1 MFKLNLK
8 IAFRNL
14 WKNKGY
20 SLINISG
27 LSIGM
32 ASCIL
37 IFIFV
42 HYQTSFDEHFEHKD
56 RIYRVVTNWEYQAGT
71 DASQGVPMPLA
82 NAMRQDIS
90 QLEKVAAMQST
101 SGVIMVKN
109 ESGEVKIKEASGAQ
123 FVQPQFFDILQFSWL
138 STRPDLIAPN
148 TAALS
153 EEKAKIYFGDW
164 RQAVGK
170 SIIFNNRTLLKITGV
185 FQTPPANTSLPIHIA
200 ISYAT
205 YSQRD
210 NKSWGS
216 VNSSSEC
223 YVLAK
228 EGVSSTDLQLPME
241 QFTKRYEDDNA
252 TGRQFYTFQPL
263 TEIHYQDRYG
273 NIAGRSIAKKELYGL
288 SIIAVFL
295 LITACINFI
304 NLATAQAVNRS
315 KEVGVRKVMGS
326 RRQQLLTQFL
336 LETLTI
342 TLLALFVAAILAEM
356 ALPYLEQLFREKLAF
371 SVFNQPVILAF
382 MLGLVALVTL
392 LAGFYPA
399 MIMSGFNPALALKNK
414 VTANASGLS
423 LRKVLVIVQFA
434 ITVIL
439 IIGTLVILNQMDYL
453 REKPLGFDS
462 SAVSMVD
469 VPGDSTSK
477 KKYETFKTQLL
488 GMKGVQ
494 LVSFCQAPPSSNN
507 VMENTFSF
515 HGQDNK
521 DFAVRVSAADENYF
535 QLFDL
540 KLLAGK
546 VYRKS
551 DTISGYV
558 VNETFLKKM
567 NISNPEEVIGKE
579 LSQSGR
585 TGLIVGVI
593 QDFNDKSLKESISP
607 LAIYPA
613 KSEYYTLAIK
623 MNLKEMM
630 PAMKKIELLWNN
642 TFPNHIYSA
651 SFVEDNIN
659 NYYEGE
665 RVMGVLFKVFA
676 TIIIFISFIGLFGLI
691 SFVATQRTKEVAI
704 RKVLGASTFELVR
717 LLNGSFLL
725 MVFIAN
731 LIAWPLAYIFASTWL
746 SAFTYRIELTIWP
759 FLIAML
765 ISMLVT
771 LLTVSFRSYRAA
783 VANTINALKYE

>member
-20 SLINISG
+20 SLINIAG

-32 ASCIL
+32 ACCIL

-42 HYQTSFDEHFEHKD
+42 HYQMSFDAHFANKD
-56 RIYRVVTNWEYQAGT
+56 RIYRVVTNWEYLAGT
-71 DASQGVPMPLA
+71 DASSGVPMPLA
-82 NAMRQDIS
+82 NAIRQDIS

-101 SGVIMVKN
+101 NGVIMVKN
-109 ESGEVKIKEASGAQ
+109 SDGSLKIKESSSAQ
-123 FVQPQFFDILQFSWL
+123 FVQPQFFDIFSFSWL
-138 STRPDLIAPN
+138 SAKPDLVAPN
-148 TAALS
+148 TVAISA
-153 EEKAKIYFGDW
+153 EKAEKYFGSW
-164 RQAVGK
+164 RQAMGK
-170 SIIFNNRTLLKITGV
+170 TILFNNRVLLKVSGV
-185 FQTPPANTSLPIHIA
+185 YQTPPTNTNLPIHIA

-205 YSQRD
+205 YSKRD

-223 YVLAK
+223 YVLVK
-228 EGVSSTDLQLPME
+228 EGFSSKDLQLPID
-241 QFTKRYEDDNA
+241 QFTKRYEDVNA
-252 TGRQFYTFQPL
+252 TGRQYYSFQPL
-263 TEIHYQDRYG
+263 QEIHHQEIYG
-273 NIAGRSIAKKELYGL
+273 NIAGRIIAKKEIYGL
-288 SIIAVFL
+288 LVIAGFL

-326 RRQQLLTQFL
+326 RKQQLITQFL
-336 LETLTI
+336 LETLVI
-342 TLLALFVAAILAEM
+342 TLLALLVAAILAEM
-356 ALPYLEQLFREKLAF
+356 TLPYLEQLFREKLSF
-371 SVFNQPVILAF
+371 SVFDQPIIFLF
-382 MLGLVALVTL
+382 MLGLVLVVTF

-414 VTANASGLS
+414 VAANTNGLS
-423 LRKVLVIVQFA
+423 LRKALVIVQFS
-434 ITVIL
+434 ITVVL
-439 IIGTLVILNQMDYL
+439 IIGTLVILGQMDFL

-462 SAVSMVD
+462 AAVAMID

-477 KKYETFKTQLL
+477 KQYDTFKTQLL
-488 GMKGVQ
+488 AMKEVQ

-507 VMENTFSF
+507 VMENTFSY
-515 HGQDNK
+515 HGRENK
-521 DFAVRVSAADENYF
+521 DFAIRVSAADEIYF
-535 QLFDL
+535 KLFDL
-540 KLLAGK
+540 KVLAGK

-567 NISNPEEVIGKE
+567 NISNPQEVIGKE
-579 LSQSGR
+579 LNQSGLK
-585 TGLIVGVI
+585 GPIVGVI
-593 QDFNDKSLKESISP
+593 QDFNDKSLRESISP

-613 KSEYYTLAIK
+613 KSEYYTLAVK

-642 TFPNHIYSA
+642 TFPNHIYSS
-651 SFVEDNIN
+651 SFVKDNIN
-659 NYYEGE
+659 SYYEGE

-676 TIIIFISFIGLFGLI
+676 GIIIFISFIGLFGLI

-746 SAFTYRIELTIWP
+746 SAFTYRIELTPWP
-759 FLIAML
+759 FVTAML
-765 ISMLVT
+765 ISMIVT
-771 LLTVSFRSYRAA
+771 LLTVSLRSYKAA
-783 VANTINALKYE
+783 VANTIHALKYE

>member
-20 SLINISG
+20 SFINILG

-42 HYQTSFDEHFEHKD
+42 HYQTSFDEHFAHKD
-56 RIYRVVTNWEYQAGT
+56 RIYRVVTNWEYLAGT
-71 DASQGVPMPLA
+71 DASSGVPMPLA
-82 NAMRQDIS
+82 NAIRQDIS
-90 QLEKVAAMQST
+90 QLEMVAAMQST
-101 SGVIMVKN
+101 QGVIMVKN
-109 ESGEVKIKEASGAQ
+109 QNGEVMIKEASSAQ
-123 FVQPQFFDILQFSWL
+123 FVQPQFFDIFKFSWR
-138 STRPDLIAPN
+138 STKPNLVAPN
-148 TAALS
+148 TVAIS
-153 EEKAKIYFGDW
+153 EEKAVKYFGNW
-164 RQAVGK
+164 QKAIGK
-170 SIIFNNRTLLKITGV
+170 SILLNNRTLLKVTGV
-185 FQTPPANTSLPIHIA
+185 FQTPPANTTLPIHVA

-205 YSQRD
+205 YANRD
-210 NKSWGS
+210 SKNWGS

-223 YVLAK
+223 YVLVK
-228 EGVSSTDLQLPME
+228 EGVSSADLNLPIG
-241 QFTKRYEDDNA
+241 QFTNRYEDKNA
-252 TGRQFYTFQPL
+252 TGKQFYTFQPL
-263 TEIHYQDRYG
+263 PEIHHQERYG
-273 NIAGRSIAKKELYGL
+273 NIAGATIAKKEIYGL
-288 SIIAVFL
+288 LVIAAFL

-342 TLLALFVAAILAEM
+342 TLLALFVAGILAEM

-371 SVFNQPVILAF
+371 SLFDQPVIFVF
-382 MLGLVALVTL
+382 MLGLVVVVTF

-399 MIMSGFNPALALKNK
+399 LVMSGFNPALALKNK

-439 IIGTLVILNQMDYL
+439 IIGTLVILSQMDYL

-462 SAVSMVD
+462 TAVSMVD

-488 GMKGVQ
+488 AMKEVQ

-507 VMENTFSF
+507 IMENTFSY
-515 HGQDNK
+515 HGQENK

-535 QLFDL
+535 KLFDL
-540 KLLAGK
+540 NVLAGK
-546 VYRKS
+546 IYRKS

-567 NISNPEEVIGKE
+567 YITNPQDAIGKE
-579 LSQSGR
+579 LNQSGQKA
-585 TGLIVGVI
+585 LIVGVI

-630 PAMKKIELLWNN
+630 PAMKKIERLWNN
-642 TFPNHIYSA
+642 TFPNHIYNA
-651 SFVEDNIN
+651 SMVNDNIN
-659 NYYEGE
+659 NYYESE
-665 RVMGVLFKVFA
+665 RIMGVLFKLFA
-676 TIIIFISFIGLFGLI
+676 IIIIFISFIGLFGLI
-691 SFVATQRTKEVAI
+691 SFVATQRTREVAI

-717 LLNGSFLL
+717 LLNGSFLK

-731 LIAWPLAYIFASTWL
+731 LIAWPLAYVFASTWL
-746 SAFTYRIELTIWP
+746 SAFTYRIELTLWP
-759 FLIAML
+759 FIIAML

-771 LLTVSFRSYRAA
+771 LLTVSLRSYRAA
-783 VANTINALKYE
+783 VSNSINALKYE